1 MDQEEG
7 VYDRPEDWIK
17 DDANTSTTEKVGGT
31 WIGAGEHKLS
41 IEGDLSL
48 NAGDLDVHDKL
59 TYGINGLT
67 TGSGSADSLNVAIKG
82 SDPDAPDTVEVRVI
96 SSTFDPSNPH
106 IQIIETNYGTL
117 TLDTQTGKFTF
128 DISGSEADKLAQGE
142 ELNFNFRTT
151 VDDGNGGTAEHML
164 AVKIKGTNDRPTLDL
179 VEPTHGD
186 NVTVVTDDKTGEVKF
201 DITEK
206 ADVANDTTVSGT
218 LKSDDDDRGANLRY
232 GVALGKQ
239 DVESE
244 AGRNLAFGSGSD
256 GKPGMG
262 EPLHQVGGKIV
273 IEGRYGTLT
282 IDPESN
288 TYTYKTNENADRLG
302 LDADGNPQTGTDEF
316 TIYVRDEHG
325 AWTAKPISVTVT
337 GSNDTPTITADDAEH
352 WVKEAGVVDTSTD
365 HGSTTDTA
373 KTPDPS
379 DDSRE
384 LTDADNSLSR
394 NEISGQVHVKD
405 TDTTDTLTL
414 DIGAKEGSGTTL
426 IGDPKTDANGNIT
439 LETEFGSIIQ
449 FAAQVQ
455 SLRECPLPLGG
466 AVAQRLRGY
475 EWRSEKSVKAI
486 APTGAALAFLC
497 FDFFFRIVKGEQPLA
512 RCGVGGVQR

>member
-1 MDQEEG
+1 MD
-7 VYDRPEDWIK
+7 VKILS
-17 DDANTSTTEKVGGT
+17 STT
-31 WIGAGEHKLS
+31 
-41 IEGDLSL
+41 
-48 NAGDLDVHDKL
+48 
-59 TYGINGLT
+59 
-67 TGSGSADSLNVAIKG
+67 
-82 SDPDAPDTVEVRVI
+82 DPNT
-96 SSTFDPSNPH
+96 H
-106 IQIIETNYGTL
+106 IQTIVTNYGTL

-128 DISGSEADKLAQGE
+128 DISGSDADKLAAGE
-142 ELNFNFRTT
+142 ELEFSFHTT
-151 VDDGNGGTAEHML
+151 VNDQNGGNADNRLDVT
-164 AVKIKGTNDRPTLDL
+164 IRGTNDRPTLDL

-325 AWTAKPISVTVT
+325 AWTAKPFRH
-337 GSNDTPTITADDAEH
+337 GHRFQRHADDY
-352 WVKEAGVVDTSTD
+352 G
-365 HGSTTDTA
+365 
-373 KTPDPS
+373 
-379 DDSRE
+379 
-384 LTDADNSLSR
+384 
-394 NEISGQVHVKD
+394 
-405 TDTTDTLTL
+405 
-414 DIGAKEGSGTTL
+414 
-426 IGDPKTDANGNIT
+426 
-439 LETEFGSIIQ
+439 
-449 FAAQVQ
+449 
-455 SLRECPLPLGG
+455 
-466 AVAQRLRGY
+466 
-475 EWRSEKSVKAI
+475 
-486 APTGAALAFLC
+486 
-497 FDFFFRIVKGEQPLA
+497 
-512 RCGVGGVQR
+512 

>member
-1 MDQEEG
+1 M
-7 VYDRPEDWIK
+7 
-17 DDANTSTTEKVGGT
+17 
-31 WIGAGEHKLS
+31 
-41 IEGDLSL
+41 
-48 NAGDLDVHDKL
+48 
-59 TYGINGLT
+59 
-67 TGSGSADSLNVAIKG
+67 AIKG

-128 DISGSEADKLAQGE
+128 DISGSDADKLAQGE

-164 AVKIKGTNDRPTLDL
+164 AVKIKGTNDWPTLDS

-218 LKSDDDDRGANLRY
+218 LKSDDDDCGANLRY

-262 EPLHQVGGKIV
+262 EPLHQTSGGKIE
-273 IEGRYGTLT
+273 IEGTYGTLT

-288 TYTYKTNENADRLG
+288 TYTYKTNENADQSR
-302 LDADGNPQTGTDEF
+302 PRRRRQRRRPEPTSSPSTCV
-316 TIYVRDEHG
+316 TS
-325 AWTAKPISVTVT
+325 TARGRRSPFPSRSPV
-337 GSNDTPTITADDAEH
+337 PTTRRSITADDAEH

-365 HGSTTDTA
+365 HGTTTDTA

-384 LTDADNSLSR
+384 LTDADTSLSR

-414 DIGAKEGSGTTL
+414 NIGAKEGSGTIL
-426 IGDPKTDANGNIT
+426 IGDPNDGRQRQHYAGNRVRFHHPAQGRDLYLHDRRRQDA
-439 LETEFGSIIQ
+439 
-449 FAAQVQ
+449 V
-455 SLRECPLPLGG
+455 
-466 AVAQRLRGY
+466 
-475 EWRSEKSVKAI
+475 
-486 APTGAALAFLC
+486 
-497 FDFFFRIVKGEQPLA
+497 PLA
-512 RCGVGGVQR
+512 GPDREGNLHHHRG

>member
-1 MDQEEG
+1 M
-7 VYDRPEDWIK
+7 
-17 DDANTSTTEKVGGT
+17 
-31 WIGAGEHKLS
+31 
-41 IEGDLSL
+41 
-48 NAGDLDVHDKL
+48 
-59 TYGINGLT
+59 
-67 TGSGSADSLNVAIKG
+67 
-82 SDPDAPDTVEVRVI
+82 
-96 SSTFDPSNPH
+96 
-106 IQIIETNYGTL
+106 
-117 TLDTQTGKFTF
+117 
-128 DISGSEADKLAQGE
+128 
-142 ELNFNFRTT
+142 
-151 VDDGNGGTAEHML
+151 
-164 AVKIKGTNDRPTLDL
+164 
-179 VEPTHGD
+179 
-186 NVTVVTDDKTGEVKF
+186 
-201 DITEK
+201 
-206 ADVANDTTVSGT
+206 
-218 LKSDDDDRGANLRY
+218 
-232 GVALGKQ
+232 ALGKQ

-439 LETEFGSIIQ
+439 LETEFGSIILHKDGTYTYTIDEDKT
-449 FAAQVQ
+449 Q
-455 SLRECPLPLGG
+455 SLSQGQTEKEIFTITVDDGHGG
-466 AVAQRLRGY
+466 TASVDITINIVGTNDRPTLTLTPTSDTVVSDPGYDKDHNEVAEDLTVTGTFEGADPDSNPTLEYGVSTSAGNRDTAFDANGNNPGMGGGHHSATGTY
-475 EWRSEKSVKAI
+475 GSEHRRVHLHA
-486 APTGAALAFLC
+486 GH
-497 FDFFFRIVKGEQPLA
+497 RQGR
-512 RCGVGGVQR
+512 RCGQARPQARRQAGTGLRYLHHLRARRARRMV